1 MPKNWKKPVKMKR
14 VDTYSLVLI
23 ALFAAILSVLSILP
37 IPIVFLGVPMTLQT
51 FAVAFCG
58 FLLGWK
64 RGLAS
69 VGIYLLLG
77 SIGVPVFSG
86 MRGGVQQFLGP
97 TGGFL
102 YGFLLMV
109 LLCGLIPTRVKP
121 AFQWVFGIL
130 CGIAGLCLC
139 HACGVIHLAAVA
151 HVSVG
156 KAILGASL
164 PYLPK
169 DLVSVILAFALR
181 KRIKQI

>member
-1 MPKNWKKPVKMKR
+1 MKR
-14 VDTYSLVLI
+14 ADTYSLVLI

-51 FAVAFCG
+51 FAVALCG

-69 VGIYLLLG
+69 VGVYLLLG
-77 SIGVPVFSG
+77 SVGVPVFSG
-86 MRGGVQQFLGP
+86 MRAGIQQFVGT

-102 YGFLLMV
+102 YGFLFMV
-109 LLCGLIPTRVKP
+109 LLCGLYPIRSKP
-121 AFQWVFGIL
+121 LLQWVFGIL

-139 HACGVIHLAAVA
+139 HACGVIHLAIVA
-151 HVSVG
+151 HLTVG
-156 KAILGASL
+156 KAFLGASL

-169 DLVSVILAFALR
+169 DIVSVIAAFALAFAIR
-181 KRIKQI
+181 KRVRQI